1 MKTYLLFISITL
13 LILSCSNIN
22 NDNSNDLIARAGENF
37 LYQNDLPSFS
47 SRQDSLLRYKN
58 FVELWAKEKLLYDL
72 SLTNLSQSKKNE
84 LDLLIEK
91 FKIDLYINSY
101 KDLIVNSRI
110 DSIVTNEEIESY
122 YNANIDNFTLN
133 ETLLKY
139 RYLKVP
145 SDNINI
151 NRIRRYI
158 QRLSND
164 DRDFL
169 DSLNFQFAEL
179 KVNDSVWF
187 AERDVISSIEFINQT
202 NKSNFMRVNRLY
214 EIKDDQYIN
223 YFIVKDLL
231 KSGNIP
237 PLSYLYDRIKLN
249 IINQRKIDLIK
260 NINKE
265 ILNDALKSSK
275 YEIYK

>member
-1 MKTYLLFISITL
+1 MKTYPLFISITL

-47 SRQDSLLRYKN
+47 SRQDSLLRYRN

>member
-1 MKTYLLFISITL
+1 MKTYPLFISITL

-72 SLTNLSQSKKNE
+72 SITNLSQSKKNE

>member
-1 MKTYLLFISITL
+1 MKTYPLFISITL

-37 LYQNDLPSFS
+37 LYKNDLPSFS

-58 FVELWAKEKLLYDL
+58 FIELWAKEKLLYDL
-72 SLTNLSQSKKNE
+72 SITNLSQSKKNE

-122 YNANIDNFTLN
+122 YNANIDNFALN

-158 QRLSND
+158 QRLSNN

-249 IINQRKIDLIK
+249 IINQRKIDLIE

>member
-1 MKTYLLFISITL
+1 MKTYPLFISITL

-249 IINQRKIDLIK
+249 IINQRKIDLIE

>member
-1 MKTYLLFISITL
+1 MKLYPLFISITL